1 MGSYSG
7 FSKEK
12 TKSPDPSRF
21 GLEGGDMEKGQ
32 QQQESREDREQ
43 GGCNSDTS
51 SNYIKALLSVCLSK
65 KALAYCCSVRASG

>member
-1 MGSYSG
+1 
-7 FSKEK
+7 
-12 TKSPDPSRF
+12 
-21 GLEGGDMEKGQ
+21 MEKGQ